1 MEPSTHLPPLRDPG
15 ARPRAP
21 AWRRGLLGGGIVL
34 YLALLLAGHAL
45 GQDWLDELAVLVLAS
60 LFLLAALA
68 RGSAAAWIAWL
79 ALAAVLAWLGF
90 AGLGRLAVDAVPVA
104 VTAAIAALF
113 ARTLRAGVEPLIACA
128 IRVIDGPER
137 LQQPG
142 LRAYARGLTLAWALL
157 LGAHALLLA
166 ALLWMVPEGL
176 AEAFGWPGAGI
187 LSSPG
192 WRQWL
197 HFGSLAVVPA
207 FLLFEYG
214 YRRWRLRHV
223 EHLPLPQFLAR
234 LVRRWPAL
242 VHGMAGERERGAP

>member
-1 MEPSTHLPPLRDPG
+1 MEPSTHLPPRREPG
-15 ARPRAP
+15 IRPRAS
-21 AWRRGLLGGGIVL
+21 AWRRGLLGGGIAL

-68 RGSAAAWIAWL
+68 RGSAAAWMAWI
-79 ALAAVLAWLGF
+79 ALAAVLAWLGV
-90 AGLGRLAVDAVPVA
+90 AGLGRLAVDAVPVG

-113 ARTLRAGVEPLIACA
+113 ARTLRPGVEPLIACA
-128 IRVIDGPER
+128 IRVIDGPGR

-166 ALLWMVPEGL
+166 ALLWLAPGGL
-176 AEAFGWPGAGI
+176 ADAFGWPGAGR

-192 WRQWL
+192 WRHWL

-207 FLLFEYG
+207 FLLVEYG

-223 EHLPLPQFLAR
+223 EHLPLPLFLAR